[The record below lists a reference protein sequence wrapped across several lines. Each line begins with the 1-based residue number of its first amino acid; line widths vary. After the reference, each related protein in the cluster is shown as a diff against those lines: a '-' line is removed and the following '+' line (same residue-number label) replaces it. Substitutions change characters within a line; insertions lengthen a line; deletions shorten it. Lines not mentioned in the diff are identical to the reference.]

1 MEGNCFYWLRPQSN
15 SVPHRHTGTALQNV
29 VTSSHLAMEHG
40 TRTGW
45 REVTCSSRDTAQRS
59 PVRVGCS
66 SFYWQ
71 NLRCAGFPS
80 FWGSQVPARPRCYSI
95 RIWLPILSLL
105 YQGKHWIRFL
115 FFTHMLWTH
124 NFHFGTLK
132 FFHKVL
138 TVQKEG
144 ESQVKAP
151 IWSAS
156 REWFRIPMLL
166 TTLHGRSCTGNSHS
180 WLITIQAR
188 ASEHHRQVPPPRT
201 LSRLRRKDI
210 LTQVIN

>member
-1 MEGNCFYWLRPQSN
+1 MEPELDEGKSPAPPTTQPS
-15 SVPHRHTGTALQNV
+15 ALQSV
-29 VTSSHLAMEHG
+29 SGAAASTDRIYGVQAFPLSEG
-40 TRTGW
+40 
-45 REVTCSSRDTAQRS
+45 
-59 PVRVGCS
+59 VRC
-66 SFYWQ
+66 
-71 NLRCAGFPS
+71 L
-80 FWGSQVPARPRCYSI
+80 PRCYSI

-132 FFHKVL
+132 FFTKCSPCRKKVSR
-138 TVQKEG
+138 KARPRYEAPP
-144 ESQVKAP
+144 ESGSGFLCF
-151 IWSAS
+151 W
-156 REWFRIPMLL
+156 
-166 TTLHGRSCTGNSHS
+166 LHFMEDHAHFMEDHS
-180 WLITIQAR
+180 WLIRTKQAR

>member
-29 VTSSHLAMEHG
+29 ITPSHLAMEHG

-45 REVTCSSRDTAQRS
+45 REVTCSSHDTAQRS
-59 PVRVGCS
+59 PVRLGCS

-71 NLRCAGFPS
+71 NLQCAGFPS
-80 FWGSQVPARPRCYSI
+80 FWGNQVPARPRCYSI

-132 FFHKVL
+132 VFTKCSPCRKKVSRKARPL
-138 TVQKEG
+138 YEAPPEGGSGFLCFWLHFMEDHAQEIATVG
-144 ESQVKAP
+144 
-151 IWSAS
+151 
-156 REWFRIPMLL
+156 
-166 TTLHGRSCTGNSHS
+166 
-180 WLITIQAR
+180 
-188 ASEHHRQVPPPRT
+188 
-201 LSRLRRKDI
+201 
-210 LTQVIN
+210 